1 VWPLSFGGVAT
12 LHNTLH
18 LNRSVD
24 MNFSV
29 ITSQFWSLVLQGLA
43 LGLIYALVSL
53 GYTMVYGVLRLINF
67 ANSEVFMI
75 GTFATLY
82 LEVHVL
88 GYATN
93 SPSLHGAKLVW
104 TLVLVFIGSMIACAL
119 LAMLVEI
126 VAYRRLRARG
136 ANRLA
141 SLISAIGVSIAL
153 LEGMRIITISRP
165 MTTPRLLDKWS
176 YGEFHGANF
185 RIDTLMA
192 IVVPIIIFVVLDR
205 FVTKS
210 RLGKSIRAVSMSEE
224 NSKLMGINI
233 NRVITLT
240 FCIGGLTTGAAAFIY
255 TTVYENTVFNVGFNM
270 GIAAF
275 TAAVLGGIGNLRGA
289 FYGGIALGMLEQF
302 ASAMLGSQ
310 WKAVTV
316 FTVLVVVLLF
326 KPNGLFGEAVQ
337 QTRT

>member
-1 VWPLSFGGVAT
+1 
-12 LHNTLH
+12 
-18 LNRSVD
+18 

-29 ITSQFWSLVLQGLA
+29 ITGQFWSLALQGVA

-67 ANSEVFMI
+67 ANSEVFML
-75 GTFATLY
+75 GTFATFY
-82 LEVHVL
+82 LESYVFNVTSEGKQYQGMQVFWILL
-88 GYATN
+88 G
-93 SPSLHGAKLVW
+93 SLFA
-104 TLVLVFIGSMIACAL
+104 SMAVCAVV
-119 LAMLVEI
+119 AMLVEV

-136 ANRLA
+136 ANKLA
-141 SLISAIGVSIAL
+141 SLISAIGVSIFL
-153 LEGMRIITISRP
+153 SEGMRIITSSKP
-165 MTTPRLLDKWS
+165 LAAPRVLQKWS
-176 YGEFHGANF
+176 FGTFMGANL
-185 RIDTLMA
+185 RIDTVLTVVIP
-192 IVVPIIIFVVLDR
+192 IVVFVVLDR
-205 FVTKS
+205 FVTNT

-240 FCIGGLTTGAAAFIY
+240 FCIGGLTTGIASFLY
-255 TTVYENTVFNVGFNM
+255 TTVDENTGYKVGFTI

-289 FYGGIALGMLEQF
+289 FYGGLALGVLEQF
-302 ASAMLGSQ
+302 SSALLGSQ
-310 WKAVTV
+310 WKSVTV
-316 FTVLVVVLLF
+316 FLVLVVVLLF

>member
-1 VWPLSFGGVAT
+1 
-12 LHNTLH
+12 
-18 LNRSVD
+18 

-29 ITSQFWSLVLQGLA
+29 IGTQFPSLLLQGLA

-82 LEVHVL
+82 MQTKIL
-88 GYATN
+88 GFTN
-93 SPSLHGAKLVW
+93 LSPVIHGYKLW
-104 TLVLVFIGSMIACAL
+104 TTLALSL
-119 LAMLVEI
+119 LASMLVSAVVAIFVEI
-126 VAYRRLRARG
+126 VAYRRLRAKG

-141 SLISAIGVSIAL
+141 SLISAIGVSIVL
-153 LEGMRIITISRP
+153 LEGMGIVTGSRP
-165 MTTPRLLDKWS
+165 QSAPRLLEKWS
-176 YGEFHGANF
+176 FGEIGGANF

-192 IVVPIIIFVVLDR
+192 IVIPIVIFIVLNR
-205 FVTKS
+205 FVTRT

-233 NRVITLT
+233 NKVITLT
-240 FCIGGLTTGAAAFIY
+240 FVIGGLTTGAASFLFM
-255 TTVYENTVFNVGFNM
+255 TVYENTKFNVGFNM

-275 TAAVLGGIGNLRGA
+275 TAAVLGGIGNLKGA
-289 FYGGIALGMLEQF
+289 FYGGIALGLMEQF
-302 ASAMLGSQ
+302 ASAVIGSQ

-316 FTVLVVVLLF
+316 FVVLVVVLLF

>member
-1 VWPLSFGGVAT
+1 
-12 LHNTLH
+12 
-18 LNRSVD
+18 

-29 ITSQFWSLVLQGLA
+29 IGTQFPSLLLQGLA

-75 GTFATLY
+75 GTFTTLY
-82 LEVHVL
+82 VQTKIL
-88 GYATN
+88 GYTN
-93 SPSLHGAKLVW
+93 LSQPIHGLKLWYSLLFS
-104 TLVLVFIGSMIACAL
+104 LLSSMLISAVVAVI
-119 LAMLVEI
+119 VEL
-126 VAYRRLRARG
+126 VAYRRLRAKG

-141 SLISAIGVSIAL
+141 SLISAIGVSIVL
-153 LEGMRIITISRP
+153 LEGMGILTGGRP
-165 MTTPRLLDKWS
+165 KSAPRLLEKWS
-176 YGEFHGANF
+176 FGEIAGANF
-185 RIDTLMA
+185 RIDTLLT
-192 IVVPIIIFVVLDR
+192 IILPIAIFVILNR
-205 FVTKS
+205 FVTRT

-233 NRVITLT
+233 NKVITLT
-240 FCIGGLTTGAAAFIY
+240 FIIGGLTTGAASFLFM
-255 TTVYENTVFNVGFNM
+255 TVYENTVFNVGFNM

-275 TAAVLGGIGNLRGA
+275 TAAVLGGIGNLKGA
-289 FYGGIALGMLEQF
+289 FYGGIALGLMEQF
-302 ASAMLGSQ
+302 ASAVIGSQ

-316 FTVLVVVLLF
+316 FVVLVVVLLF

>member
-1 VWPLSFGGVAT
+1 VAT
-12 LHNTLH
+12 LYNNLA
-18 LNRSVD
+18 LDRLVD
-24 MNFSV
+24 MNLTV
-29 ITSQFWSLVLQGLA
+29 VTSQFWSLILQGLA

-75 GTFATLY
+75 GTFTTLY

-93 SPSLHGAKLVW
+93 APSLHGIKLIL
-104 TLVLVFIGSMIACAL
+104 TLLAVFVGSMISCAVV
-119 LAMLVEI
+119 AMLVEL

-141 SLISAIGVSIAL
+141 SLISAIGVSIFL

-165 MTTPRLLDKWS
+165 RTTPRLLDKWS
-176 YGEFHGANF
+176 FGQFHGANF
-185 RIDTLMA
+185 RIDTMLA
-192 IVVPIIIFVVLDR
+192 IVIPIVIFVALDR

-240 FCIGGLTTGAAAFIY
+240 FCIGGLTTGAAAMIY

-302 ASAMLGSQ
+302 ASAVLGSQ

-326 KPNGLFGEAVQ
+326 RPNGLFGEAVQ

>member
-29 ITSQFWSLVLQGLA
+29 LTSQFWSLALQGLA

-67 ANSEVFMI
+67 ANSEVFMV

-82 LEVHVL
+82 IETHVF
-88 GYATN
+88 GYAI
-93 SPSLHGAKLVW
+93 SAPSLHGFKLIY
-104 TLVLVFIGSMIACAL
+104 TLAAAFLASMVACAL
-119 LAMLVEI
+119 LAIIVEL

-141 SLISAIGVSIAL
+141 SLISAIGVSIFL

-176 YGEFHGANF
+176 FGTFHGANF
-185 RIDTLMA
+185 RIDTMMA
-192 IVVPIIIFVVLDR
+192 IVSPILIFFILDQ
-205 FVTKS
+205 FVRRS

-240 FCIGGLTTGAAAFIY
+240 FCIGGLTTGAAAFLY
-255 TTVYENTVFNVGFNM
+255 TTVYENTIFNVGFSM

-289 FYGGIALGMLEQF
+289 FFGGLALGLLEQF
-302 ASAMLGSQ
+302 ASAVLGSQ
-310 WKAVTV
+310 WKAITV

>member
-1 VWPLSFGGVAT
+1 
-12 LHNTLH
+12 
-18 LNRSVD
+18 

-29 ITSQFWSLVLQGLA
+29 VTTQFWSLVLQGLA

-67 ANSEVFMI
+67 ANSEVFML
-75 GTFATLY
+75 GTFSVLWVEITL
-82 LEVHVL
+82 L
-88 GYATN
+88 GHPVT
-93 SPSLHGAKLVW
+93 AKPLQGFELVY
-104 TLVLVFIGSMIACAL
+104 TLVIALVGSMIACAV
-119 LAMLVEI
+119 LAVLVEL

-141 SLISAIGVSIAL
+141 SLISAIGVSIFL
-153 LEGMRIITISRP
+153 LEGMRMITESRP
-165 MTTPRLLDKWS
+165 QTAPRLLEKWS
-176 YGEFHGANF
+176 FGEIAGANF
-185 RIDTLMA
+185 RIDTVMA
-192 IVVPIIIFVVLDR
+192 IVAPIFIFIALDQ
-205 FVTKS
+205 FVNRS
-210 RLGKSIRAVSMSEE
+210 RLGKAIRAVSMSEE
-224 NSKLMGINI
+224 NAKLMGINI
-233 NRVITLT
+233 NRVISMT
-240 FCIGGLTTGAAAFIY
+240 FLIGGLTTGAAAFLY

-289 FYGGIALGMLEQF
+289 FYGGLALGMMEQF
-302 ASAMLGSQ
+302 ASAVLGSQ

-316 FTVLVVVLLF
+316 FVVLVLILLF

>member
-1 VWPLSFGGVAT
+1 
-12 LHNTLH
+12 
-18 LNRSVD
+18 
-24 MNFSV
+24 
-29 ITSQFWSLVLQGLA
+29 
-43 LGLIYALVSL
+43 
-53 GYTMVYGVLRLINF
+53 MVYGVLRLINF
-67 ANSEVFMI
+67 ANSEVFMV
-75 GTFATLY
+75 GTFSVLY
-82 LEVHVL
+82 LQVYIL
-88 GYATN
+88 GVPIGDPA
-93 SPSLHGAKLVW
+93 LHGVKLIAY
-104 TLVLVFIGSMIACAL
+104 LAISLIGSMVVCAL
-119 LAMLVEI
+119 LAIVVEL

-153 LEGMRIITISRP
+153 LEGFSMITGARGKIA
-165 MTTPRLLDKWS
+165 PRLLDKWS
-176 YGEFHGANF
+176 LGEVAGANF
-185 RIDTLMA
+185 RIDQVMA
-192 IVVPIIIFVVLDR
+192 IVMPIVIFFLLDQ

-224 NSKLMGINI
+224 NSKLMGIDI

-240 FCIGGLTTGAAAFIY
+240 FCIGGLTTGAAAFLY

-289 FYGGIALGMLEQF
+289 FYGGLALGMLEQF
-302 ASAMLGSQ
+302 ASAILGSQ
-310 WKAVTV
+310 WKSITV
-316 FTVLVVVLLF
+316 FVVLVVILLF

>member
-1 VWPLSFGGVAT
+1 
-12 LHNTLH
+12 
-18 LNRSVD
+18 
-24 MNFSV
+24 MNLEV
-29 ITSQFWSLVLQGLA
+29 LQSQFWSLILEGLA

-75 GTFATLY
+75 GTFSTLY
-82 LEVHVL
+82 FQTTIL
-88 GYATN
+88 GYPMN
-93 SPSLHGAKLVW
+93 SPTLHGPKLIFV
-104 TLVLVFIGSMIACAL
+104 LVLSL
-119 LAMLVEI
+119 LASMTVCSLLAILVEL

-136 ANRLA
+136 ASRLA
-141 SLISAIGVSIAL
+141 SLISAIGVSIFL
-153 LEGMRIITISRP
+153 LEGVSNLTGARP
-165 MTTPRLLDKWS
+165 RTAPRLLEKWS
-176 YGEFHGANF
+176 FGQVAGANF
-185 RIDTLMA
+185 RIDTVLA
-192 IVVPIIIFVVLDR
+192 IVMPILIFLLLDR

-233 NRVITLT
+233 NRVISLT
-240 FCIGGLTTGAAAFIY
+240 FFIGGLTTGAAAFLY
-255 TTVYENTVFNVGFNM
+255 TTIYENTIFNVGFNM

-289 FYGGIALGMLEQF
+289 FYGGLALGMVEQF
-302 ASAMLGSQ
+302 ASALMGSQ

-316 FTVLVVVLLF
+316 FVVLVVVLLF

>member
-1 VWPLSFGGVAT
+1 
-12 LHNTLH
+12 
-18 LNRSVD
+18 
-24 MNFSV
+24 MNFDV
-29 ITSQFWSLVLQGLA
+29 IQSQFWSLILQGLA

-75 GTFATLY
+75 GTFTTLY
-82 LEVHVL
+82 FQTTIL
-88 GYATN
+88 GYPMN
-93 SPSLHGAKLVW
+93 SPTIHGWKLIWAMVLSLLA
-104 TLVLVFIGSMIACAL
+104 SMVVCSL
-119 LAMLVEI
+119 LAMLVEV

-136 ANRLA
+136 ASRLA
-141 SLISAIGVSIAL
+141 SLISAIGVSIFL
-153 LEGMRIITISRP
+153 LEGVSNLTGARP
-165 MTTPRLLDKWS
+165 RTAPRLLEKWS
-176 YGEFHGANF
+176 FGEIAGANF
-185 RIDTLMA
+185 RIDTMLA
-192 IVVPIIIFVVLDR
+192 IVMPIIIFLVLDR

-224 NSKLMGINI
+224 NSRLMGINI

-240 FCIGGLTTGAAAFIY
+240 FFIGGLTTGAAAFLY
-255 TTVYENTVFNVGFNM
+255 TTIYENTIFNVGFNM

-289 FYGGIALGMLEQF
+289 FYGGLALGMVEQF
-302 ASAMLGSQ
+302 ASAVMGSQ

-316 FTVLVVVLLF
+316 FVVLVVVLLF

>member
-1 VWPLSFGGVAT
+1 
-12 LHNTLH
+12 
-18 LNRSVD
+18 

-29 ITSQFWSLVLQGLA
+29 ITSQFWSLCLQGLA

-67 ANSEVFMI
+67 ANSEVFML
-75 GTFATLY
+75 GTFATLVI
-82 LEVHVL
+82 ETTVF
-88 GYATN
+88 GYEMSAE
-93 SPSLHGAKLVW
+93 PLHGMKLAL
-104 TLVLVFIGSMIACAL
+104 TLAATFIGTMIFSAILGVLVEL
-119 LAMLVEI
+119 

-136 ANRLA
+136 ANRLS
-141 SLISAIGVSIAL
+141 SLISAIGVSIFL
-153 LEGMRIITISRP
+153 LEGARILTESRP
-165 MTTPRLLDKWS
+165 QTAPRLLEKWS
-176 YGEFHGANF
+176 LGEFNGANF
-185 RIDTLMA
+185 RIDTVLTVIIP
-192 IVVPIIIFVVLDR
+192 IVIFIILDQFVNR
-205 FVTKS
+205 S

-240 FCIGGLTTGAAAFIY
+240 FAIGGLTTGAAAFLY
-255 TTVYENTVFNVGFNM
+255 TTVYENTIFKVGFSM

-275 TAAVLGGIGNLRGA
+275 TAAVLGGIGNIRGA
-289 FYGGIALGMLEQF
+289 FYGGIALGLLEQF
-302 ASAMLGSQ
+302 SSALLGSQ

-316 FTVLVVVLLF
+316 FMVLVIVLLF

>member
-1 VWPLSFGGVAT
+1 
-12 LHNTLH
+12 
-18 LNRSVD
+18 
-24 MNFSV
+24 
-29 ITSQFWSLVLQGLA
+29 
-43 LGLIYALVSL
+43 
-53 GYTMVYGVLRLINF
+53 MVYGVLRLINF
-67 ANSEVFMI
+67 ANSEVFMV
-75 GTFATLY
+75 GTFSVLY
-82 LEVHVL
+82 LQVYILRVPI
-88 GYATN
+88 GDPA
-93 SPSLHGAKLVW
+93 LHGLKLIAY
-104 TLVLVFIGSMIACAL
+104 LAISLIGSMIVCAL
-119 LAMLVEI
+119 LAIVVEL

-153 LEGMRIITISRP
+153 LEGFSMITGARGKIA
-165 MTTPRLLDKWS
+165 PRLLDKWS
-176 YGEFHGANF
+176 LGEFAGANF
-185 RIDTLMA
+185 RIDQVMA
-192 IVVPIIIFVVLDR
+192 IVMPIVIFFLLDQ

-224 NSKLMGINI
+224 NSKLMGIDI

-240 FCIGGLTTGAAAFIY
+240 FCIGGLTTGAAAFLY

-289 FYGGIALGMLEQF
+289 FYGGLALGMLEQF
-302 ASAMLGSQ
+302 ASAILGSQ
-310 WKAVTV
+310 WKSITV
-316 FTVLVVVLLF
+316 FVVLVVILLF

>member
-1 VWPLSFGGVAT
+1 
-12 LHNTLH
+12 
-18 LNRSVD
+18 

-29 ITSQFWSLVLQGLA
+29 ITTQFWSLALQGLA

-67 ANSEVFMI
+67 ANSEVFML

-82 LEVHVL
+82 VEIHVL
-88 GYATN
+88 GYATS

-104 TLVLVFIGSMIACAL
+104 TLLIVFIASMIACAL
-119 LAMLVEI
+119 LAMLVEL

-141 SLISAIGVSIAL
+141 SLISAIGVSIFL
-153 LEGMRIITISRP
+153 LEGMRMITVSRP

-176 YGEFHGANF
+176 FGEFHGANF
-185 RIDTLMA
+185 RIDTVMA
-192 IVVPIIIFVVLDR
+192 IIVPIIIFVVLDR

-240 FCIGGLTTGAAAFIY
+240 FCIG
-255 TTVYENTVFNVGFNM
+255 
-270 GIAAF
+270 
-275 TAAVLGGIGNLRGA
+275 
-289 FYGGIALGMLEQF
+289 
-302 ASAMLGSQ
+302 
-310 WKAVTV
+310 
-316 FTVLVVVLLF
+316 
-326 KPNGLFGEAVQ
+326 
-337 QTRT
+337 

>member
-1 VWPLSFGGVAT
+1 MVK
-12 LHNTLH
+12 
-18 LNRSVD
+18 

-29 ITSQFWSLVLQGLA
+29 VATQFPTLLLQGLA

-75 GTFATLY
+75 GTFTTLY
-82 LEVHVL
+82 IQTYVL
-88 GYATN
+88 GYTN
-93 SPSLHGAKLVW
+93 LSKPIHGSKLWFSLL
-104 TLVLVFIGSMIACAL
+104 LSL
-119 LAMLVEI
+119 LASMLVSAIVAIFVEL
-126 VAYRRLRARG
+126 VAYRRLRAKG

-141 SLISAIGVSIAL
+141 SLISAIGVSIVL
-153 LEGMRIITISRP
+153 LEAMGIVTGSRP
-165 MTTPRLLDKWS
+165 KSSPRLLDKWS
-176 YGEFHGANF
+176 LGHIWGADF
-185 RIDTLMA
+185 RIDTLLT
-192 IVVPIIIFVVLDR
+192 IVIPVVIFIILNR
-205 FVTKS
+205 FVTNT

-233 NRVITLT
+233 DRVITLT
-240 FCIGGLTTGAAAFIY
+240 FIIGGLTTGAAAFLFM
-255 TTVYENTVFNVGFNM
+255 TVYENTVFNIGFNI

-289 FYGGIALGMLEQF
+289 FYGGIALGLVEQF
-302 ASAMLGSQ
+302 ASAVLGSQ

-316 FTVLVVVLLF
+316 FVVLVVVLLF

>member
-1 VWPLSFGGVAT
+1 
-12 LHNTLH
+12 
-18 LNRSVD
+18 
-24 MNFSV
+24 MNFDE
-29 ITSQFWSLVLQGLA
+29 IQSQFWSLILQGLA

-75 GTFATLY
+75 GTFTTLY
-82 LEVHVL
+82 FQTTIL
-88 GYATN
+88 GYPMS
-93 SPSLHGAKLVW
+93 SPTIHGWSLIWAM
-104 TLVLVFIGSMIACAL
+104 VLSLLASMIVCSL
-119 LAMLVEI
+119 LAMLVEV

-136 ANRLA
+136 ASRLA
-141 SLISAIGVSIAL
+141 SLISAIGVSIFL
-153 LEGMRIITISRP
+153 LEGVSNLTGARP
-165 MTTPRLLDKWS
+165 RTAPRLLEKWS
-176 YGEFHGANF
+176 FGEIGGANF
-185 RIDTLMA
+185 RIDTMLA
-192 IVVPIIIFVVLDR
+192 IVMPITIFLVLDR

-224 NSKLMGINI
+224 NSRLMGINI

-240 FCIGGLTTGAAAFIY
+240 FFIGGLTTGAAAFLY
-255 TTVYENTVFNVGFNM
+255 TTIYENTIFNVGFNM

-289 FYGGIALGMLEQF
+289 FYGGLALGLVEQF
-302 ASAMLGSQ
+302 ASAVMGSQ

-316 FTVLVVVLLF
+316 FVVLVVVLLF

>member
-1 VWPLSFGGVAT
+1 
-12 LHNTLH
+12 
-18 LNRSVD
+18 

-29 ITSQFWSLVLQGLA
+29 ITSQFWSLAFQGLA
-43 LGLIYALVSL
+43 LGLIYSLVSL

-67 ANSEVFMI
+67 ANSEVFMV
-75 GTFATLY
+75 GTFSVLY
-82 LEVHVL
+82 LQVYIL
-88 GYATN
+88 GVPIGDPA
-93 SPSLHGAKLVW
+93 LHGVKLIAY
-104 TLVLVFIGSMIACAL
+104 LAISLIGSMIACAL
-119 LAMLVEI
+119 LAIVVEL

-153 LEGMRIITISRP
+153 LEGFSMVTGARGKIA
-165 MTTPRLLDKWS
+165 PRLLDKWS
-176 YGEFHGANF
+176 FGEVAGANF
-185 RIDTLMA
+185 RIDQVMA
-192 IVVPIIIFVVLDR
+192 IIMPIIIFFLLDQ

-224 NSKLMGINI
+224 NSKLMGIDI

-240 FCIGGLTTGAAAFIY
+240 FCIGGLTTGAAAFLY

-289 FYGGIALGMLEQF
+289 FYGGLALGMLEQF
-302 ASAMLGSQ
+302 ASAILGSQ
-310 WKAVTV
+310 WKSITV
-316 FTVLVVVLLF
+316 FVVLVVILLF

>member
-1 VWPLSFGGVAT
+1 
-12 LHNTLH
+12 
-18 LNRSVD
+18 

-29 ITSQFWSLVLQGLA
+29 ITSQFWSLAFQGLA
-43 LGLIYALVSL
+43 LGLIYSLVSL

-67 ANSEVFMI
+67 ANSEVFMV
-75 GTFATLY
+75 GTFSVLY
-82 LEVHVL
+82 LQVYIL
-88 GYATN
+88 GVPIGDPA
-93 SPSLHGAKLVW
+93 LHGVKLIAY
-104 TLVLVFIGSMIACAL
+104 LSISLIGSMIACAL
-119 LAMLVEI
+119 LAIVVEL

-153 LEGMRIITISRP
+153 LEGFSMITGARGKIA
-165 MTTPRLLDKWS
+165 PRLLDKWS
-176 YGEFHGANF
+176 FGEVAGANF
-185 RIDTLMA
+185 RIDQVMA
-192 IVVPIIIFVVLDR
+192 IIMPIIIFFLLDQ

-224 NSKLMGINI
+224 NSKLMGIDI

-240 FCIGGLTTGAAAFIY
+240 FCIGGLTTGAAAFLY

-289 FYGGIALGMLEQF
+289 FYGGLALGMLEQF
-302 ASAMLGSQ
+302 ASAILGSQ
-310 WKAVTV
+310 WKSITV
-316 FTVLVVVLLF
+316 FVVLVVILLF

>member
-1 VWPLSFGGVAT
+1 
-12 LHNTLH
+12 
-18 LNRSVD
+18 

-29 ITSQFWSLVLQGLA
+29 IGSQFWSLAFQGLA
-43 LGLIYALVSL
+43 LGLIYSLVSL

-67 ANSEVFMI
+67 ANSEVFMV
-75 GTFATLY
+75 GTFSVLY
-82 LEVHVL
+82 LQINIL
-88 GYATN
+88 GVPIGQPA
-93 SPSLHGAKLVW
+93 LHGVKLIAY
-104 TLVLVFIGSMIACAL
+104 LAISLIGSMIVCAL
-119 LAMLVEI
+119 LAILVEL

-153 LEGMRIITISRP
+153 LEGFSMLTGARGQIA
-165 MTTPRLLDKWS
+165 PRLLDKWS
-176 YGEFHGANF
+176 FGEFAGANF
-185 RIDTLMA
+185 RIDQVMA
-192 IVVPIIIFVVLDR
+192 IVMPVLIFIILDR

-233 NRVITLT
+233 NQVITLT
-240 FCIGGLTTGAAAFIY
+240 FCIGGLTTGAAAFLY

-289 FYGGIALGMLEQF
+289 FYGGLALGMLEQF
-302 ASAMLGSQ
+302 ASAILGSQ
-310 WKAVTV
+310 WKAITV
-316 FTVLVVVLLF
+316 FVVLVVVLLF

>member
-1 VWPLSFGGVAT
+1 
-12 LHNTLH
+12 
-18 LNRSVD
+18 

-29 ITSQFWSLVLQGLA
+29 IGSQFWSLAFQGLA
-43 LGLIYALVSL
+43 LGLIYSLVSL

-67 ANSEVFMI
+67 ANSEVFMV
-75 GTFATLY
+75 GTFSVLY
-82 LEVHVL
+82 LQINIL
-88 GYATN
+88 GVPIGQPA
-93 SPSLHGAKLVW
+93 LHGVKLIAY
-104 TLVLVFIGSMIACAL
+104 LAISLIGSMIVCAL
-119 LAMLVEI
+119 LAVLVEL

-153 LEGMRIITISRP
+153 LEGFSMLTGARGQIA
-165 MTTPRLLDKWS
+165 PRLLDKWS
-176 YGEFHGANF
+176 FGEVAGANF
-185 RIDTLMA
+185 RIDQVMA
-192 IVVPIIIFVVLDR
+192 IVMPIVIFLILDQ

-233 NRVITLT
+233 NQVITLT
-240 FCIGGLTTGAAAFIY
+240 FFIGGLTTGAAAFLY

-289 FYGGIALGMLEQF
+289 FYGGLALGMLEQF
-302 ASAMLGSQ
+302 ASAILGSQ
-310 WKAVTV
+310 WKAITV
-316 FTVLVVVLLF
+316 FVVLVVILLF

>member
-1 VWPLSFGGVAT
+1 
-12 LHNTLH
+12 
-18 LNRSVD
+18 
-24 MNFSV
+24 
-29 ITSQFWSLVLQGLA
+29 
-43 LGLIYALVSL
+43 
-53 GYTMVYGVLRLINF
+53 MVYGVLRLINF
-67 ANSEVFMI
+67 ANSEVFMV
-75 GTFATLY
+75 GTFSVLY
-82 LEVHVL
+82 LQINIL
-88 GYATN
+88 GVPIGEPA
-93 SPSLHGAKLVW
+93 LHGVKLIVY
-104 TLVLVFIGSMIACAL
+104 LAISLIGSMIACAL
-119 LAMLVEI
+119 LAMLVEV

-153 LEGMRIITISRP
+153 LEAFSMLTGARGQIA
-165 MTTPRLLDKWS
+165 PRLLDKWS
-176 YGEFHGANF
+176 LGEVAGANF
-185 RIDTLMA
+185 RIDQVMA
-192 IVVPIIIFVVLDR
+192 IIMPIIIFVLLDQ

-233 NRVITLT
+233 DRVITLT
-240 FCIGGLTTGAAAFIY
+240 FCIGGLTTGAAAFLY

-289 FYGGIALGMLEQF
+289 FYGGLALGMLEQF
-302 ASAMLGSQ
+302 ASAILGSQ
-310 WKAVTV
+310 WKAITV
-316 FTVLVVVLLF
+316 FVVLVVILLF